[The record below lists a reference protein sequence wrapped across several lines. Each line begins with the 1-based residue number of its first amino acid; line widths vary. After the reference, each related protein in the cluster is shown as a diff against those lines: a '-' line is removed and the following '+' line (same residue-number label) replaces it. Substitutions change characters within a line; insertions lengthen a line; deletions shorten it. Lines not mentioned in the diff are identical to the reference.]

1 MHSSI
6 SVQGR
11 AIGKLP
17 SGRVLKIAHTFQAGG
32 LRSEL
37 TNRVKENHVA
47 LIQRDIIVN
56 EIATPTSVQ
65 SMDIVILTPLEM
77 GLTHARLD
85 NLFEQKALT
94 AWSKKYLRGF
104 QLYLPP
110 NGTWMNFILDAGASP
125 HLSTVRRLVG
135 ASEVME
141 HGTFKFLLRMG
152 VSPKGTRVMGIFPVD
167 RHIPFD
173 RETRIAFA
181 VRPL

>member
-1 MHSSI
+1 MHSSM
-6 SVQGR
+6 SVKGR
-11 AIGKLP
+11 VVGRLP
-17 SGRVLKIAHTFQAGG
+17 SGRVLRVAHTFEAGG

-37 TNRVKENHVA
+37 TNRVKEKHVV

-56 EIATPTSVQ
+56 EMVTPTSVQ

-94 AWSKKYLRGF
+94 AWSKKYLRGA

-110 NGTWMNFILDAGASP
+110 NGTWLNFILDAGAST

-135 ASEVME
+135 ASEVIE

-152 VSPKGTRVMGIFPVD
+152 VSPKGVRVMGIFSVD

-181 VRPL
+181 VRPI